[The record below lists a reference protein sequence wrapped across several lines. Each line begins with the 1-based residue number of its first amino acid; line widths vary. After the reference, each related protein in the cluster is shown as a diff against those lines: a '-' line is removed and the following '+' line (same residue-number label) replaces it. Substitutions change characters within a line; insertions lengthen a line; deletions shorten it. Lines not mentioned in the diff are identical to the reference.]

1 MKAEGEEKYSDSG
14 LSLFFLSLSLFSHSV
29 FQRMRITMSARKGT
43 VQTSLSLT
51 LMHNWV
57 VLMTDR
63 RKIRRKRKQP
73 GRGKRS
79 NRRADQP
86 RSKKM
91 YYRHTFLK
99 FCEFGMISRMGKR
112 SVLPRIPMPLRK
124 HWHHTFC
131 GCKTTGQCW
140 RNRTRLLPLVKL
152 PNWLV
157 KNGSSWV
164 MMRNLLVD
172 LQRHQH
178 FVLYYCDL
186 SLK

>member
-1 MKAEGEEKYSDSG
+1 MCTVLQQECTYTQILEEQHRYIMCTVQEWLKLNWMRNPPFKSG
-14 LSLFFLSLSLFSHSV
+14 LSNSSSDFMYCDLSFKNRNGSKWG
-29 FQRMRITMSARKGT
+29 RKGT
-43 VQTSLSLT
+43 S
-51 LMHNWV
+51 
-57 VLMTDR
+57 VLRCRLNIHLGSDHL
-63 RKIRRKRKQP
+63 Q
-73 GRGKRS
+73 
-79 NRRADQP
+79 Q
-86 RSKKM
+86 
-91 YYRHTFLK
+91 HTFLK